1 MRFHVLQKLFFDI
14 GLSVFL
20 LENGVFLVIS
30 VNKDATVISD
40 SNPPKVSSRALRA
53 FRKENTCDLAA
64 IRTAASHCGES
75 QGSTGCEKCRVLVQD
90 S

>member
-1 MRFHVLQKLFFDI
+1 MFYKNLFLDI

-20 LENGVFLVIS
+20 LKNGVFLVIS

-40 SNPPKVSSRALRA
+40 SNPPKVSSRTARA
-53 FRKENTCDLAA
+53 FRKEKNTCALAA
-64 IRTAASHCGES
+64 IRTAATHCGES
-75 QGSTGCEKCRVLVQD
+75 QGSTGCEKCRVLAQD